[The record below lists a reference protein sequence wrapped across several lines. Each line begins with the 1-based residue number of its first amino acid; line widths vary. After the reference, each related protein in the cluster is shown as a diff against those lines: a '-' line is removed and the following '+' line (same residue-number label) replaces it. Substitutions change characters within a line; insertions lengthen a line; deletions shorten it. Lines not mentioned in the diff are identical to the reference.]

1 MQTIEFN
8 LPGRAP
14 VAFDVGASSLESP
27 STDTSY
33 MILGVRKCGSS
44 LVNSMLESLAKINRR
59 NYLDVGG
66 TFFKHGVPEREW
78 IDRTALAA
86 LLAPGTLYGG
96 FRSMPTGFLGA
107 DAFVCARK
115 ILLVRDPRDALVS
128 EYFTVA
134 YSHSVP
140 EPNSDKP
147 GAREELL
154 AARERA
160 RLSDITAFVL
170 KNAVNLNRTMMD
182 YHAIIGDPLLK
193 LYRYEDVILEKRLWL
208 ASMAEHF
215 GWDGGS
221 PGFIDGMMSWAD
233 KVPDKEDPQAFVRK
247 VLPGDH
253 KDKLSSA
260 VIAQLDEALAP
271 SMRLFGYD

>member
-1 MQTIEFN
+1 
-8 LPGRAP
+8 
-14 VAFDVGASSLESP
+14 
-27 STDTSY
+27 
-33 MILGVRKCGSS
+33 
-44 LVNSMLESLAKINRR
+44 MLQSLANINGR

-66 TFFKHGVPEREW
+66 SFFKNGIPEREW
-78 IDRTALAA
+78 VAERSLVS
-86 LLAPGTLYGG
+86 LLAPGNLYGG

-107 DAFVCARK
+107 DAFVRARK

-140 EPNSDKP
+140 ASNSNKP

-154 AARERA
+154 AAREQT

-182 YHAIIGDPLLK
+182 YIAVVGDPLLK
-193 LYRYEDVILEKRLWL
+193 LYRYEDVILEKLAWL

-221 PGFIDGMMSWAD
+221 PGFIEGMMGWAD
-233 KVPDKEDPQAFVRK
+233 KVPHKEDPQAFVRK

-253 KDKLSSA
+253 KEKLPQT
-260 VIAQLDEALAP
+260 VIAQLNEALSP
-271 SMRLFGYD
+271 SMQLFGYK